1 MAKVNVISPSPNN
14 NNHNRRRSCRGCG
27 KKRSPLCVPLSE
39 LDWPMA
45 LREGIKLAGLT
56 LEEVAKRAFISPKTL
71 ENYLYDPTYENPSL
85 YKAIDL
91 GRASNPEFIA
101 EWFKSKVMPDYDEEA
116 SIEQKAFRVLSL
128 AGDLVKELSEFLSDG
143 VLDAEEKRQLIK
155 PLLEFKKLLDELCE
169 RCANEL

>member
-1 MAKVNVISPSPNN
+1 MVNN
-14 NNHNRRRSCRGCG
+14 NRNGRCPCRGRR
-27 KKRSPLCVPLSE
+27 KKYTPNSVPISE

-71 ENYLYDPTYENPSL
+71 ENYLYDPSYENPSL

-101 EWFKSKVMPDYDEEA
+101 EWFKSKVLPNYEE
-116 SIEQKAFRVLSL
+116 SVPTEQKAFRVLSL

-155 PLLEFKKLLDELCE
+155 PLLEFKELLDELCE

>member
-1 MAKVNVISPSPNN
+1 MIN
-14 NNHNRRRSCRGCG
+14 NNHNGRCPCRGHG

-56 LEEVAKRAFISPKTL
+56 LEEVAKKAFISPKTL

-91 GRASNPEFIA
+91 ARASNPEFIA
-101 EWFKSKVMPDYDEEA
+101 EWFKSKVLPDYEEGTPT
-116 SIEQKAFRVLSL
+116 EQKAFRVLCL
-128 AGDLVKELSEFLSDG
+128 AGDLVRELSEFLSDG
-143 VLDAEEKRQLIK
+143 ILDAEEKRQLIK
-155 PLLEFKKLLDELCE
+155 PLLEFKELLDELYE